1 MAELHHPI
9 KVVSKRTGLTTHVI
23 RVWEKR
29 YGAVIPSR
37 TGSNR
42 RLYSDAEV
50 DKLILLKTAT
60 GLGHSIGN
68 LARQSVDSL
77 RKLLAE
83 ERQLN
88 AASARTKD
96 SLDAVEARHGA
107 IAGANEVQRDM
118 LIDDALA
125 AIVSLNSIKLDKVLS
140 RGLIE
145 LGQTGLLNKVI
156 VPLTHRIGELWHDG
170 TLTVAHEHFASA
182 ALRTFLGNAA
192 RPHAI
197 PETAPMLVVATPS
210 GQLHELGA
218 ILVATEAT
226 NLGWRVTYLG
236 TSLPAADIAG
246 AAIQNKASVV
256 ALSIVFP
263 SDDPHMEAELADL
276 RRYLP
281 VSVKLLI
288 GGGAS
293 SAYQKEIAA
302 TGAVHLNNLQELSDE
317 LNRLR
322 METR

>member
-9 KVVSKRTGLTTHVI
+9 KVVSKRTGLSAHVI

-29 YGAVIPSR
+29 YGAVIPTR
-37 TGSNR
+37 TDSNR
-42 RLYSDAEV
+42 RLYSEAEV

-68 LARQSVDSL
+68 LARQPVDSL

-96 SLDAVEARHGA
+96 SFHSVEARQGA
-107 IAGANEVQRDM
+107 IAATNEAQWEIF
-118 LIDDALA
+118 IDDALA

-156 VPLTHRIGELWHDG
+156 VPLTHRIGELWHNG
-170 TLTVAHEHFASA
+170 TLMVAHEHFASA

-197 PETAPMLVVATPS
+197 PGTAPMLVVATPS

-226 NLGWRVTYLG
+226 NMGWRVTYLG

-246 AAIQNKASVV
+246 AAIQNKARAV

-263 SDDPHMEAELADL
+263 SDDPHMGTELANL

-281 VSVKLLI
+281 PEVKLLV

-302 TGAVHLNNLQELSDE
+302 TGAFRLNNLQELSDE

-322 METR
+322 MEQS